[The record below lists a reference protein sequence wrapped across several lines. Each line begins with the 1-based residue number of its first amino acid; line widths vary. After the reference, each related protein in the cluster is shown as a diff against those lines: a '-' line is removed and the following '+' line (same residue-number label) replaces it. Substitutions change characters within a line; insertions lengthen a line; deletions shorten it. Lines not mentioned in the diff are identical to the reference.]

1 MTEKSDQETKNI
13 SEKLTPLQL
22 KQLVHFPH
30 YLEQIS
36 PLIMYM
42 YKFGAY
48 TFSFRDLF
56 ETKHRF

>member
-1 MTEKSDQETKNI
+1 MTEKSDQKTKNI

-22 KQLVHFPH
+22 EQLVHFPH

-36 PLIMYM
+36 PLIM